1 MVTGSVLYS
10 GTPADVRNH
19 PDVLAAYIGSHA
31 DHLGDAPSVQ
41 RDSLSVQRDGLSAQA
56 GRPSAEAGRPSAEAL
71 PEPAPAQQTAE

>member
-31 DHLGDAPSVQ
+31 EHLQ
-41 RDSLSVQRDGLSAQA
+41 DG
-56 GRPSAEAGRPSAEAL
+56 PSADPV
-71 PEPAPAQQTAE
+71 PEPAPQAVD

>member
-31 DHLGDAPSVQ
+31 DHLGDAPS
-41 RDSLSVQRDGLSAQA
+41 
-56 GRPSAEAGRPSAEAL
+56 AEAL
-71 PEPAPAQQTAE
+71 AEPAPAQQTAE